1 MQTLDTQAL
10 VLRVVDFG
18 ESDRIAHLLTPAT
31 SRITVIAKGAR
42 RSKRRFPGTL
52 DLLHRL
58 AVRIERRRPTS
69 MARLDHARLL
79 DAGTALRTHPGRF
92 ALACYLVELVDRLAP
107 EGAGGRDAQQ
117 LFAVVGGALHT
128 AAGRDPD
135 LRLRTLL
142 ELRVLAALGLRP
154 ELRRC
159 VRCGGDVETGATSAA
174 IAFHVAEGGPLCP
187 RCIHPTDATLPVQ
200 RGTLR
205 ALEQGL
211 RLPFDRLDRLALGPQ
226 PTGEARALLSRFLR
240 FHVGFEL
247 KSEPFLDSFLV
258 GEHKRAS
265 A

>member
-18 ESDRIAHLLTPAT
+18 ESDRIAHLLTPET

-52 DLLHRL
+52 DLLHGL

-69 MARLDHARLL
+69 MARLDSARLL
-79 DAGTALRTHPGRF
+79 DAGTLLRTHPARF
-92 ALACYLVELVDRLAP
+92 ALACYLVELVGRLAP
-107 EGAGGRDAQQ
+107 EGVGGHDAQQ
-117 LFAVVGGALHT
+117 LFAVVRDALRS
-128 AAGRDPD
+128 AACRDPD
-135 LRLRTLL
+135 LRLRALL

-159 VRCGGDVETGATSAA
+159 VRCGRDIEATATTGGV
-174 IAFHVAEGGPLCP
+174 AFHVAEGGPLCP
-187 RCIHPTDATLPVQ
+187 SCLHPADAALPLQ

-211 RLPFDRLDRLALGPQ
+211 LLPFDRLDRLALGAR
-226 PTGEARALLSRFLR
+226 PTAEAHALLSRFLR

-247 KSEPFLDSFLV
+247 RSERFLDSFLAA
-258 GEHKRAS
+258 ERTRSLA
-265 A
+265 